1 MKNFTVLIVAL
12 VTLSC
17 NSAKNITASSI
28 GLVPLDNYFVKN
40 NVTLTDDT
48 TYQAITN
55 NATFEN
61 NFGVAKTMD
70 NKIIT
75 PDFNGQ
81 TVVAVIL
88 KPTNKNVSVKL
99 LKATLDG
106 KDLNVYYSITNNGAD
121 LTYTQTPAAVATVP
135 KALDAKNVN
144 FFSQDVKVKTIPLVY

>member
-1 MKNFTVLIVAL
+1 M
-12 VTLSC
+12 LSC
-17 NSAKNITASSI
+17 NNTKNITASSI

-48 TYQAITN
+48 TYEAITSN
-55 NATFEN
+55 VTFEN

-99 LKATLDG
+99 LKATLAG
-106 KDLNVYYSITNNGAD
+106 KDLNIYYSISNNGAD
-121 LTYTQTPAAVATVP
+121 LTYTQTPTAIATVP
-135 KALDAKNVN
+135 RALDAKNVN

>member
-1 MKNFTVLIVAL
+1 MKNLAFLIVII
-12 VTLSC
+12 VMLSC
-17 NSAKNITASSI
+17 NNTKNIAASSI

-48 TYQAITN
+48 TYEAITSN
-55 NATFEN
+55 VTFEN

-99 LKATLDG
+99 LKATLAG
-106 KDLNVYYSITNNGAD
+106 KDLNIYYSISNNGAD
-121 LTYTQTPAAVATVP
+121 LTYTQTPTAIATVP
-135 KALDAKNVN
+135 RALDAKNVN

>member
-1 MKNFTVLIVAL
+1 M
-12 VTLSC
+12 LSC
-17 NSAKNITASSI
+17 NNTKNITASSI

-48 TYQAITN
+48 TYEAITSN
-55 NATFEN
+55 VTFEN

-99 LKATLDG
+99 LKATLAG
-106 KDLNVYYSITNNGAD
+106 KDLNIYYSISNNGAD
-121 LTYTQTPAAVATVP
+121 LTYTQTPTAVATVP
-135 KALDAKNVN
+135 RTIGAKNVN